1 MKKNRSKKIKSN
13 VSKNL
18 YCVVLEN
25 AGKRTAG
32 RAGSKIESDGAGV
45 YPWKGWR

>member
-1 MKKNRSKKIKSN
+1 MKKNRSEKNKSN
-13 VSKNL
+13 ISTLKNL

-32 RAGSKIESDGAGV
+32 KGGARMESR
-45 YPWKGWR
+45 YFTLP